1 VFINWNDGAT
11 NNPYTIPP
19 ITITNMVSVT
29 YTANF
34 AAVTSVAV
42 SSSINPRGYRDGV
55 TFTASVTPTNATGTV
70 QFLTNGVA
78 FDLETLTNG
87 AATSLTPTSLPRG
100 TNLITVEY
108 SGDSLDLPGTNTLE
122 QVVTNHPPQAAPATY
137 TLTAVPG
144 YKILITDLATN
155 WSDADGD
162 LITLASVNASTNGGA
177 VSIGG
182 KYIYYTDTNL
192 VTDQFTYLIS
202 DGQGGT
208 GIGTVNL
215 LSSNGTVNTNR
226 TLNITGLTPNGD
238 GSVTIHFAG
247 IPGYTYWVQAATNVA
262 QPQWETISTN
272 VAGTN
277 GLWNFTD
284 TNAAN
289 YTLRFY
295 RTCKP

>member
-1 VFINWNDGAT
+1 M
-11 NNPYTIPP
+11 PP
-19 ITITNMVSVT
+19 
-29 YTANF
+29 
-34 AAVTSVAV
+34 
-42 SSSINPRGYRDGV
+42 
-55 TFTASVTPTNATGTV
+55 
-70 QFLTNGVA
+70 
-78 FDLETLTNG
+78 
-87 AATSLTPTSLPRG
+87 SLPRG
-100 TNLITVEY
+100 TNLITAVY

-122 QVVTNHPPQAAPATY
+122 QVVTNHPPQATPATY
-137 TLTAVPG
+137 TLAAVPG

-162 LITLASVNASTNGGA
+162 LITLASVNASTNGGT

-182 KYIYYTDTNL
+182 KYIYYSDTNL
-192 VTDQFTYLIS
+192 VGDQFTYVIS

-262 QPQWETISTN
+262 QPLWETISTN
-272 VAGTN
+272 IAGTN
-277 GLWNFTD
+277 GLWNYTD

-289 YTLRFY
+289 YSLRFY